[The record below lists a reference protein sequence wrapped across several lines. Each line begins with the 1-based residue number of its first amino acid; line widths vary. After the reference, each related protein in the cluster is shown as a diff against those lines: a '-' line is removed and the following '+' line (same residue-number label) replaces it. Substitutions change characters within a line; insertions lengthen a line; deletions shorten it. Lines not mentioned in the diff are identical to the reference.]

1 MSEPTHCTS
10 SSLPHSASSDVSD
23 LSASSPSPPSR
34 VCSTVLDAWP
44 RDTFVSSS
52 APTATDTPSEA
63 ASSSLP
69 SSLVSSFSSSIDFQ
83 SPSPRWGPPVPR
95 MLTRRSGKTS
105 TASRASDSPS
115 CSPPSVPMC
124 LDEIRAPLPKA
135 WRGRGKKSRT
145 RSRLSPD
152 SPQEYPQCWEG
163 VEEGEGEETESEK
176 EARATGREDA
186 ENVGRSEGV
195 PEGARGV
202 DWERESRED
211 GHTSQREGCGAEVEK
226 NEDEEDVPLTSR
238 CRQPR
243 RDYPCENENRSG
255 TEQRRNQLERED
267 WAEVSEEIGR
277 DAYQGELNRTEG
289 EGEERETSYEGRAC
303 CRHEDGETGHPSSET
318 PLSSSLSSPPSSFQ
332 APRAVHELSMLEA
345 SSLLLS
351 ETPTLR
357 TPQTSSSS
365 SHLSRASSSG
375 GSSASLSERREE
387 GGSRH
392 TAIAGSPTSSTCM
405 RSSGSCSALLPSI
418 PLSSAADSHEAE
430 AGGRQDGAFAFSSC
444 FPSSSS
450 LSWSPVGAE
459 DTQGREGEM
468 QEETRESLFAFSASP
483 GQLRHPRG
491 STLSV
496 ATFSSDQAETSPF
509 FSYSSSPR
517 LPSSLSSAASA
528 SLSPSFVSTT
538 VESQRDGGAVEV
550 PDRDVARKLATE
562 TFLTFAQ
569 PVGTFAEAPKDAVSP
584 QKPFSTLRSR
594 ESGLESPARHTPCH
608 EVKGSRGGAEA
619 AGSPSS
625 SSLKSSTSP
634 LYTSPALS
642 LCASELRRKAESALG
657 AKEEARQICEE
668 DGPRGTTVMPTCSRF
683 SASPAFLFSPSSA
696 GQEKAEETTRLDG
709 RCSKAEATREFGAQ
723 DGTPVGIARL
733 KGEGRSAAEQTEE
746 ASQCLSGSKDVEN
759 NSRGPKH
766 GGTAH
771 LPCASP
777 ASPPSAS
784 PPSASFPSVS
794 LPSSSASGF
803 SPSATFSSSSS
814 SSSLSSSSSAS
825 LSFSSCSSLSLAP
838 ARIFADSSGVAA
850 AEGKLKFSEEASVLR
865 AGPPFASS
873 PRRASEPSAS
883 LALKGRD
890 ASAVR
895 LSGENNFFSFAL
907 ETHAPRP
914 TEALASSLG
923 SSTSALKG
931 ALAGSLALDAQ
942 GAEGESVNWDDVLG
956 VAKSDLKDPP
966 IPRTEDEWEALIGT
980 SKTASFSVY
989 LGRELLDVS
998 GVQPIQGDAGTQL
1011 EGEKREG
1018 GGAAA
1023 APARMKPWESVILVL
1038 DPKTA
1043 TVASPYSPGSVS
1055 ETEARRELPIVLLG
1069 GAGDPGA
1076 APFVVIE
1083 ETFTPDEGGC
1093 VSGFQ
1098 GLSSA
1103 ALSHEA
1109 GKDGVVNPRL
1119 TDGECRG
1126 FSLGGEKRERHTQA
1140 EKAEAASRVEGKEG
1154 GKRLD
1159 RNADRKTRRQLGRLV
1174 LETPGSGIG
1183 QRVLKEKEEAERKLA
1198 DSQSTHTRQ
1207 HEETCRKAN
1216 GGEQNCDEWVVDELK
1231 VRIDKEGTD
1240 ETAATGTCQMKKPPG
1255 STRDQAATSSR
1266 ASPSSS
1272 PSPSL
1277 RTVSSPVSASSAS
1290 SVPGFSPLL
1299 SCTSSS
1305 SPPCSAPLSASS
1317 ACSSSVPSAP
1327 DRSAVSD
1334 QTPSFASFRES
1345 LQRAVSSASPA
1356 EVDPRLLRLLHLA
1369 DAMEAANGGEVQEK
1383 RRQARG
1389 DIHAHAPGDSTLS
1402 PLRDSTPG
1410 DEPVE
1415 TVAVVSSVQKSQEK
1429 PSVCPASDSF
1439 SSESPLVLS
1448 PLYRHEAPAL
1458 SPATAASP
1466 AASFSTFLFAGAPP
1480 SPSYLAVVE
1489 AQRVQME
1496 EKQREKRE
1504 RRLLQE
1510 LLRGFGGKTSDLHVP
1525 IPLCLFPPPARR
1537 LSHLSAIQMWSELRQ
1552 SHAPTFASPSAASTR
1567 EGTRSSRNGERR
1579 GFPLISPGDSRVG
1592 LEASRDVPSFPASPL
1607 FPAPEATAGSQSR
1620 MRGNVQSGGVPG
1632 GDGGFLPRGEMNFSP
1647 SSSAPSS
1654 SPISASSDRKKACL
1668 SVVSLASSP
1677 FLQPAPKAPDV
1688 EAQGSASPR
1697 GQVGSNE
1704 AGAPGSAS
1712 LTAEEQRE
1720 VAELSL
1726 GLIRR
1731 SPDILLLP
1739 IQQQELA
1746 LQQQLHQIML
1756 CRHWWAEK
1764 MDRSLYEAPVFSEED
1779 KTAKIID
1786 APPMSACMQEEAN
1799 RSLGVASPTSRE
1811 KDAREREKAEDGAL
1825 CSGEERGRS
1834 ERPPKRGVTV
1844 SGKKPVTGGEEKKKA
1859 KGART
1864 REEKKSE
1871 EDSHAFPSILEPS
1884 NLMKE
1889 IFGLQ
1894 KLPGSKAYRKLKDP
1908 RSGPPS
1914 WGTQV
1919 WFSLGRRAELEF
1931 LLRRHFYPDACKG
1944 AVSAAT
1950 ESPAAATVGKKRG
1963 KETNGG
1969 AGAWKRSASSPS
1981 EGKPCSVST
1990 GAAREKLLRDKK
2002 ARKGR
2007 TGGRGRDDE
2016 KEEDLEEEEDEDDP
2030 AVDGIESSA
2039 SVEVLLCE
2047 EGDKG
2052 GSSSSTE
2059 KAEGEEDC
2067 LLHPLLLLRI
2077 ANCEWR
2083 ILRDFVPDVV
2093 KVFKQHVRCF
2103 KLKRNPYVTTLQQQV
2118 DYKLAVM
2125 SSLRSPFYR
2134 VASPFVDHAIRLIL
2148 RHRFGVLSLSLV
2160 SPSACE
2166 QEETGAERDPG
2177 SAPGPRPDEET
2188 GNSFAS
2194 RLSSSRILDEPEK
2207 REGVEDEEEFRR
2219 KGRWRPSGYALP
2231 LLGRESLA
2239 KLPPSSTLFASTA
2252 ATASSG
2258 ALHAPLPATGRS
2270 GEEER
2275 GDEQLGKGCRKK
2287 VKRRLLE
2294 DDASPVVSASPSPE
2308 PQEKRDSLVGAFPF
2322 ASLAEDD
2329 GQAAGALE
2337 QPEGRNLPPDCAR
2350 FLRVIQHSEGEGAA
2364 EFVETQ
2370 EDEELQSLLSLFP
2383 SPSHAVRLFVRLFA
2397 APMQRGSEDGGDRRT
2412 DKTVGEDLIDEH
2424 LLKAI
2429 VAHPWTLWLSF
2440 FFSRTK
2446 NPENACLPHSLAAFL
2461 GRLLPLSPLVPS
2473 LPSMSVVP
2481 SASPSSP
2488 RLPSATCSLSLAKRE
2503 QPTDPLVLPRRAFA
2517 HYGRFQEFP
2526 RFVCGGV
2533 DREKCLRRRRF
2544 RVEVRKGTGCLANS
2558 FSFSFSF
2565 SPSSASRDLARHTNE
2580 KAEVRQESESRLRK
2594 AASSQSVVAEN
2605 SRGDDHEESPELPA
2619 PATTP
2624 ASQASKKKKNRKG
2637 GKKGEGKK
2645 EERRDE
2651 ETPGGDSGASS
2662 QEKEA
2667 ALEEEWSSWSL
2678 ERVGVGGKYYR
2689 MIEVEEIPDEELAMA
2704 VLPPFQSS
2712 FREGLRSVQNEDAG
2726 LRDEPQAETAPS
2738 DKATVQVKRE
2748 PGGAAPVSVTP
2759 AASGV
2764 DFDVT
2769 NALERKNTTKPD
2781 EKSTKQGE
2789 KGEFE
2794 EHPPKDLDEKETLA
2808 LQRNFL
2814 RTEAL
2819 LRLVEY
2825 RQSVPEKLEPGLAVQ
2840 FASSLI
2846 PGSHVAWW
2854 EGVIISV
2861 KEDDGSGTSPVAP
2874 QAPSTPFPSLPL
2886 KPSAFPPGLID
2897 KKKKRGRTSAPFPS
2911 ASGGQQ
2917 EAAPASREAGER
2929 EQEGEKGRRGK
2940 DKREKMVDSR
2950 SHEAGDAADD
2960 KDEDRARPDEGEEE
2974 EQGAW
2979 VEIAYQVGP
2988 RTVKR
2993 AFTTFRLFIPQNVP
3007 LAEPAEG
3014 CWRLRP
3020 RSPLCSSPP
3029 PSLARFLRLLD
3040 AQEKV
3045 EEAADS
3051 SRVSSSPSHTS
3062 PSSPPPASS
3071 SPPAS
3076 VDPWERAL
3084 VEEGQGEEGA
3094 VRHRYKVGLLTQDVW
3109 PGAVVCVRME
3119 ENPHELHDAL
3129 VLNVQTSPCCCL
3141 ARHRQRSSSFSDD
3154 EDLSVEGEG
3163 EEREA
3168 EGDVQAPKERA
3179 TCAEGETRMQRLTG
3193 EETPAAGQGEAR
3205 DQTGRA
3211 AEAGQTRAPEKK
3223 EKNSKPAT
3231 EVSAT
3236 AGEKRA
3242 EGQEKGA
3249 TTKSVG
3255 DAGASL
3261 ADERDAGLQGSPK
3274 SGVRAEKRVRV
3285 RCTCSWQLKAV
3296 DAADEAN
3303 AFTVCASSH
3312 TPPSYFSS
3320 LLPTS
3325 SSRGEAA
3332 AAAPAVPPLRCT
3344 LEGRRQFLPSSSSPS
3359 PVRVVAVKLLYFADA
3374 AVEWI
3379 SVDVLRY
3386 RLCYDVHPQDPSVP
3400 LALLRPRWV
3409 WVIPRFV
3416 SPLPR
3421 KLHHLQELLAA
3432 LANPASASGAGP
3444 PAPACGETLGGK
3456 AFGDRDEGLSPASA
3470 SVHTVFSRYLRVAPG
3485 TAACAKASLWYI
3497 PVDLQLHP
3505 ACMPPFVHVPAF
3517 CLPSNTKKREKLE
3530 GQKLDNEK
3538 RIESEKKSEIRKG
3551 EWKGAAER
3559 GGEAGEVRDCADEF
3573 EKEKKVR
3580 EKRKTGDAEETE
3592 PADEKGRPQ
3601 GEGAKKKRRIAE
3613 EDREARATDE
3623 KDSEKSAKQDSR
3635 RLCEAKVANAET
3647 PTGALCASAQASPQ
3661 PLAAASLAGGNS
3673 RGPSASASPNR
3684 DSPAPQ
3690 TDEKEATPIL
3700 FAPTICKFLQP
3711 DLDPRALLLQNLW
3724 IYRYP
3729 SMPYFPP
3736 HTAPAIGAMLASA
3749 HGSAISNRHAFVRR
3763 EPLFAARLDEEGGD
3777 ESENACAQAQAG
3789 DASAGGEEEPGRTLQ
3804 KTARRG
3810 ASVERRATRS
3820 ESEQSR
3826 DPTGAPDAGDA
3837 DGTAPV
3843 SSTTE
3848 VARGSLEP
3856 EDRRQA
3862 PPGERA
3868 FVPEG
3873 VRQDLGR
3880 AQGDEACEKASV
3892 HAGEKQDEA
3901 GVEVEHG
3908 RGRTGAED
3916 GLGLDSPLS
3925 PPVPVAPEE
3934 AAASQGAGLQTD
3946 TKETKDDMALGTL
3959 AHDAKERQ
3967 EEKADCVSLVG
3978 RESEASLTPAAGRLD
3993 SALVESRDDRRRRE
4007 NKAGLDAARD
4017 SERSVEN
4024 RDDEAPEEK
4033 RGREKRERDGESL
4046 HASGNPSCRLGSRK
4060 KGSTGRA
4067 SGVPEPDEGCTVEDC
4082 RGSEEERSLGEEAG
4096 SKVVKGELEE
4106 PAGGALDEDEKAP
4119 DGEKQGDECRRS
4131 AKRKLLS
4138 VASAA
4143 TISASPSPALCLGED
4158 LREEKSGDIAERE
4171 EDAAASTSACSS
4183 ATLKNKRGARR
4194 ARRAYEG
4201 ERELRDGETKEMS
4214 GGERERKKGKKLSP
4228 VTVHIS
4234 KGLKDGPDRDCPLSS
4249 ALSLPA
4255 ALLSTNEG
4263 ASSPSSSSSLFVE
4276 VVEVESVSTPC
4287 SVPRVVLDEDE
4298 DAARSLLKD
4307 RRGRGTP
4314 GTSSVAVAAAYGEVD
4329 LPRGSSQSSQSEAL
4343 APSSSSLS
4351 SPFSLSASPAP
4362 SPSSLASPSSPASSS
4377 PSSLPSSLS
4386 SSPSASS
4393 ILQGGVR
4400 PSRSNAP
4407 RQGDSANFALR
4418 GSPAVSASASSLSSA
4433 SAFLV
4438 SDGERGARRAEGDWE
4453 RTRRHPLDVEKEE
4466 STGAALQPRED
4477 DSGPGCGTLLSAGTW
4492 GLEAPSLGVGR
4503 GRRGDKERGF
4513 ERRDEELEE
4522 GSEAHRTGRTQP
4534 VLEWHQLT
4542 WATEDEV
4549 EDERKR
4555 DHRRDSKGTKKKVK
4569 VTGVKTGAVPS
4580 RALPVAAR
4588 EGHQAAFA
4596 PGGSVSRDGL
4606 KRGKGID
4613 KPPEQPG
4620 VAHDAAPPL

>member
-1 MSEPTHCTS
+1 MPEPTQCTS

-34 VCSTVLDAWP
+34 VCSIVSDAWP
-44 RDTFVSSS
+44 RETFVSSS

-63 ASSSLP
+63 SSSTLP

-83 SPSPRWGPPVPR
+83 SPSPRWGPSVPR
-95 MLTRRSGKTS
+95 MLTRRSGKTCTVS
-105 TASRASDSPS
+105 SASDPPS
-115 CSPPSVPMC
+115 CCPPSVPMC
-124 LDEIRAPLPKA
+124 LDEIRAPLPKV
-135 WRGRGKKSRT
+135 WRGRGKKSRA
-145 RSRLSPD
+145 RSRFSPD
-152 SPQEYPQCWEG
+152 SLQEYPESWEG
-163 VEEGEGEETESEK
+163 VDEGEETESEK
-176 EARATGREDA
+176 EARASGREDA
-186 ENVGRSEGV
+186 KNVGRSEGV
-195 PEGARGV
+195 PEGARCV
-202 DWERESRED
+202 DWEGGSRED
-211 GHTSQREGCGAEVEK
+211 GHNSQREGCGVEVEK
-226 NEDEEDVPLTSR
+226 KEDEEDVSLSSR
-238 CRQPR
+238 CRQPL
-243 RDYPCENENRSG
+243 RDYPCESEHRSG
-255 TEQRRNQLERED
+255 SGQRRNHLERGD
-267 WAEVSEEIGR
+267 CAEVSEDIGR
-277 DAYQGELNRTEG
+277 DAYQGEPSRT
-289 EGEERETSYEGRAC
+289 EGEERETSYEGRTC
-303 CRHEDGETGHPSSET
+303 CPHQDGETGHPSSDT

-357 TPQTSSSS
+357 TPHTSSSS

-387 GGSRH
+387 GGSLH

-405 RSSGSCSALLPSI
+405 RSSGSCSALFPSI
-418 PLSSAADSHEAE
+418 PLGSAADSHEAE
-430 AGGRQDGAFAFSSC
+430 AGGRQDGPFAFSSC

-459 DTQGREGEM
+459 DTQGREGDM

-509 FSYSSSPR
+509 FSFSSSPR

-528 SLSPSFVSTT
+528 SQSPSFVSTT
-538 VESQRDGGAVEV
+538 VESQRDGGAVEGL
-550 PDRDVARKLATE
+550 DRDVARKLATE

-569 PVGTFAEAPKDAVSP
+569 PVRTFAEAPKDAVSP
-584 QKPFSTLRSR
+584 QKPFSPLRSR
-594 ESGLESPARHTPCH
+594 GNGLDSPARHTPRH

-625 SSLKSSTSP
+625 SSLTSSTSP

-642 LCASELRRKAESALG
+642 LCASELRRKAESALE
-657 AKEEARQICEE
+657 AKEEARQIREE
-668 DGPRGTTVMPTCSRF
+668 DGPRGTTAMPTCSRF

-696 GQEKAEETTRLDG
+696 GQEKPEEAARLDG
-709 RCSKAEATREFGAQ
+709 RCSKAEATREFGSQ
-723 DGTPVGIARL
+723 DGTPVGTARL
-733 KGEGRSAAEQTEE
+733 KGEGRSATEQIE
-746 ASQCLSGSKDVEN
+746 ASQCLSGSKDASN
-759 NSRGPKH
+759 DSRGPKH

-777 ASPPSAS
+777 VSSPSASPPSGAFPSAS
-784 PPSASFPSVS
+784 PPSASFPSASFPSGSFPSVS

-803 SPSATFSSSSS
+803 SPSAPFSSSSS
-814 SSSLSSSSSAS
+814 SCSLSSSSSAS
-825 LSFSSCSSLSLAP
+825 LSFPSCSSLSLSP
-838 ARIFADSSGVAA
+838 ARIFEDSSGVVA
-850 AEGKLKFSEEASVLR
+850 AEGKLNFSGEASVLG

-873 PRRASEPSAS
+873 PSPASEPSAS
-883 LALKGRD
+883 VALKGRD
-890 ASAVR
+890 ASAGR

-907 ETHAPRP
+907 EAHAPRP
-914 TEALASSLG
+914 AEALASSLG
-923 SSTSALKG
+923 ASTSALKG
-931 ALAGSLALDAQ
+931 ALAGSLAVDAQ
-942 GAEGESVNWDDVLG
+942 GAEGESVNWDEALG

-998 GVQPIQGDAGTQL
+998 GVHSIQGDARTQL

-1018 GGAAA
+1018 GGAAP
-1023 APARMKPWESVILVL
+1023 APPRMKPWESVLLVL
-1038 DPKTA
+1038 DPTTA
-1043 TVASPYSPGSVS
+1043 TVASPYLPDSVN
-1055 ETEARRELPIVLLG
+1055 ETEAQRDLPIVLLG

-1083 ETFTPDEGGC
+1083 ETFTSDEGGG
-1093 VSGFQ
+1093 VLGFQ
-1098 GLSSA
+1098 GLPNA
-1103 ALSHEA
+1103 ELSHEA
-1109 GKDGVVNPRL
+1109 RKDRVGNPRL
-1119 TDGECRG
+1119 IDGDCRG
-1126 FSLGGEKRERHTQA
+1126 LSLGGEKRERHTQA
-1140 EKAEAASRVEGKEG
+1140 AGRVEGKEG
-1154 GKRLD
+1154 EKRLD
-1159 RNADRKTRRQLGRLV
+1159 RNADRTTRRQLGRLV
-1174 LETPGSGIG
+1174 LEAPGSGIG
-1183 QRVLKEKEEAERKLA
+1183 QRALKEKEEAERRLA
-1198 DSQSTHTRQ
+1198 NSRSTHTREQ
-1207 HEETCRKAN
+1207 EETCRKVT
-1216 GGEQNCDEWVVDELK
+1216 GGELNCDEWVSGELK
-1231 VRIDKEGTD
+1231 AKIDKEGTE
-1240 ETAATGTCQMKKPPG
+1240 ETAATGLCQMKKPLG
-1255 STRDQAATSSR
+1255 SNKDQAATSSQ

-1272 PSPSL
+1272 PGLSL
-1277 RTVSSPVSASSAS
+1277 QFASSPCSASSAS
-1290 SVPGFSPLL
+1290 SVPCFSALP
-1299 SCTSSS
+1299 SCTASS
-1305 SPPCSAPLSASS
+1305 SPPCSAPLASSS
-1317 ACSSSVPSAP
+1317 ACSSSVPSTP
-1327 DRSAVSD
+1327 DGSGGSG

-1356 EVDPRLLRLLHLA
+1356 EVDPRLLRLLRLA
-1369 DAMEAANGGEVQEK
+1369 DAMEAANGGKCQEE
-1383 RRQARG
+1383 RRQASG
-1389 DIHAHAPGDSTLS
+1389 DIRAQPPGGSTLP
-1402 PLRDSTPG
+1402 PLRDSTPS

-1415 TVAVVSSVQKSQEK
+1415 TVAVVSSLQQSQEK
-1429 PSVCPASDSF
+1429 PSECPASDSF
-1439 SSESPLVLS
+1439 SSESSLVLS

-1458 SPATAASP
+1458 SPAAAASP

-1496 EKQREKRE
+1496 EKQREKKG

-1537 LSHLSAIQMWSELRQ
+1537 LSHLSAIQMWTELRQ
-1552 SHAPTFASPSAASTR
+1552 SHCPTFASPSASSTR

-1579 GFPLISPGDSRVG
+1579 GFSLVSPGDSRLG
-1592 LEASRDVPSFPASPL
+1592 FEASRDVPNFPVSPL
-1607 FPAPEATAGSQSR
+1607 VPVPEATAGSQSR
-1620 MRGNVQSGGVPG
+1620 VRGGAQSGGVPG
-1632 GDGGFLPRGEMNFSP
+1632 GDGGFLSRGEMNFSP

-1668 SVVSLASSP
+1668 SGVSLASSP
-1677 FLQPAPKAPDV
+1677 FLQPAPKAPDM
-1688 EAQGSASPR
+1688 EAQGAASPR

-1704 AGAPGSAS
+1704 AGASGSAS

-1779 KTAKIID
+1779 KNAKIID
-1786 APPMSACMQEEAN
+1786 APPMSACMQDETSK
-1799 RSLGVASPTSRE
+1799 SLGAASPTSRE

-1825 CSGEERGRS
+1825 CSGEERGRN
-1834 ERPPKRGVTV
+1834 ERPPKRGVVV
-1844 SGKKPVTGGEEKKKA
+1844 SAKKPVTGGEEKKKA
-1859 KGART
+1859 KGARA

-1871 EDSHAFPSILEPS
+1871 EDIHAFPSILEPS

-1944 AVSAAT
+1944 AVSAAA

-1963 KETNGG
+1963 KETTGG

-1981 EGKPCSVST
+1981 EGKPCSVSA
-1990 GAAREKLLRDKK
+1990 GAAREKVLRDKK

-2007 TGGRGRDDE
+2007 AAGRGRDDE
-2016 KEEDLEEEEDEDDP
+2016 KEEDLEEEEDEDEP
-2030 AVDGIESSA
+2030 ALDGLESSA
-2039 SVEVLLCE
+2039 SVEVLCE
-2047 EGDKG
+2047 EGDK

-2166 QEETGAERDPG
+2166 QEETGAERGPG
-2177 SAPGPRPDEET
+2177 SAPGARPDEET
-2188 GNSFAS
+2188 GDAFAS
-2194 RLSSSRILDEPEK
+2194 RSSSSRILDEPEK

-2219 KGRWRPSGYALP
+2219 KGRSSSYALP
-2231 LLGRESLA
+2231 LFGRESLA

-2252 ATASSG
+2252 ATAASS
-2258 ALHAPLPATGRS
+2258 AAHAPLPAVARS

-2294 DDASPVVSASPSPE
+2294 DDASPVASASPSPE

-2329 GQAAGALE
+2329 GQAAGVLE
-2337 QPEGRNLPPDCAR
+2337 QSGGRNLPPDCAR

-2383 SPSHAVRLFVRLFA
+2383 SPWHAVRLFVRLFA
-2397 APMQRGSEDGGDRRT
+2397 ARMQRGLDDGADRRA
-2412 DKTVGEDLIDEH
+2412 DKTVGEALIDEH
-2424 LLKAI
+2424 LLKA
-2429 VAHPWTLWLSF
+2429 VLAHPWTLWLSF

-2446 NPENACLPHSLAAFL
+2446 HPETACLSYSLAASL
-2461 GRLLPLSPLVPS
+2461 DRLSPLLPPVAS
-2473 LPSMSVVP
+2473 VPSMSVP

-2488 RLPSATCSLSLAKRE
+2488 RLPYATCSLSLAKRE
-2503 QPTDPLVLPRRAFA
+2503 QPADPLILPRRAFA

-2533 DREKCLRRRRF
+2533 DREKCIRRRRF

-2565 SPSSASRDLARHTNE
+2565 SPSSASRDLTRHTNE
-2580 KAEVRQESESRLRK
+2580 EAEVRQESQSRLRK
-2594 AASSQSVVAEN
+2594 PASSQSVVAEN
-2605 SRGDDHEESPELPA
+2605 SRGDDQEESPELPA
-2619 PATTP
+2619 PATTA
-2624 ASQASKKKKNRKG
+2624 ASQASKKKKSRKG

-2651 ETPGGDSGASS
+2651 ETPGGDSGTSS

-2689 MIEVEEIPDEELAMA
+2689 MIEVEEIPDDELTTA

-2712 FREGLRSVQNEDAG
+2712 FREELRSVENEDAG
-2726 LRDEPQAETAPS
+2726 LQDEPQAELAPS
-2738 DKATVQVKRE
+2738 DKAALKVKRE
-2748 PGGAAPVSVTP
+2748 PGGAGPVSVSP

-2764 DFDVT
+2764 DVDVT
-2769 NALERKNTTKPD
+2769 NALERKNTTKTD
-2781 EKSTKQGE
+2781 EKSTREGE
-2789 KGEFE
+2789 KSEVE
-2794 EHPPKDLDEKETLA
+2794 EEPPKDLDEKESLA
-2808 LQRNFL
+2808 LQRHLL

-2819 LRLVEY
+2819 LRLFEY

-2854 EGVIISV
+2854 EGVILSV

-2874 QAPSTPFPSLPL
+2874 QLPSTPFPSLPL
-2886 KPSAFPPGLID
+2886 KPSAFPPGLTD
-2897 KKKKRGRTSAPFPS
+2897 KKKKRSRTSAPFPS
-2911 ASGGQQ
+2911 ASGGNQ
-2917 EAAPASREAGER
+2917 EATPASREAGER
-2929 EQEGEKGRRGK
+2929 EQEGDKGRRGK
-2940 DKREKMVDSR
+2940 DKREKTVDAR
-2950 SHEAGDAADD
+2950 NHEAGDAA
-2960 KDEDRARPDEGEEE
+2960 DEGEEE

-3040 AQEKV
+3040 AQEKA

-3051 SRVSSSPSHTS
+3051 RRASSSPSHTS
-3062 PSSPPPASS
+3062 SSSPPPASS
-3071 SPPAS
+3071 SPLAS

-3084 VEEGQGEEGA
+3084 VEEGEGEEGA
-3094 VRHRYKVGLLTQDVW
+3094 VRHRYKVGLLAQDVW

-3154 EDLSVEGEG
+3154 EDFSVEGEG
-3163 EEREA
+3163 EEREP
-3168 EGDVQAPKERA
+3168 EGDAQAGRERA
-3179 TCAEGETRMQRLTG
+3179 TCAEGETHLQRLSG

-3205 DQTGRA
+3205 EQTGRA

-3223 EKNSKPAT
+3223 EKTSKPAT
-3231 EVSAT
+3231 EVSAAT
-3236 AGEKRA
+3236 GEKRA
-3242 EGQEKGA
+3242 EGQEERT
-3249 TTKSVG
+3249 TTKSV
-3255 DAGASL
+3255 DDTGASP
-3261 ADERDAGLQGSPK
+3261 ADERDANLQGIPK
-3274 SGVRAEKRVRV
+3274 SGVRAEKRVPG
-3285 RCTCSWQLKAV
+3285 RCTCSWKLQVV

-3332 AAAPAVPPLRCT
+3332 AAAPAAPPLRCA
-3344 LEGRRQFLPSSSSPS
+3344 LEGRRQFLPSSSSRS

-3400 LALLRPRWV
+3400 LAQLRPRWV

-3421 KLHHLQELLAA
+3421 KLYHLQELLAA
-3432 LANPASASGAGP
+3432 LANPASASGVGP
-3444 PAPACGETLGGK
+3444 PASACGETLGGK
-3456 AFGDRDEGLSPASA
+3456 ALGDRDDGFSPASA

-3505 ACMPPFVHVPAF
+3505 ACMPPFVHVPAV

-3530 GQKLDNEK
+3530 EQKRGNEK
-3538 RIESEKKSEIRKG
+3538 RVESEKNSETGKG
-3551 EWKGAAER
+3551 EGEGAAER
-3559 GGEAGEVRDCADEF
+3559 GGEAGNVGDCAEDLD
-3573 EKEKKVR
+3573 KEKKVR
-3580 EKRKTGDAEETE
+3580 EKRKTGDAEDTE
-3592 PADEKGRPQ
+3592 PADEKGRLQ
-3601 GEGAKKKRRIAE
+3601 GEGAKKKRKTAE
-3613 EDREARATDE
+3613 EDCEARATDE

-3635 RLCEAKVANAET
+3635 RVCEAKVAGAGT
-3647 PTGALCASAQASPQ
+3647 PTDALCASALAPPQ
-3661 PLAAASLAGGNS
+3661 PVAAASLAVGNS
-3673 RGPSASASPNR
+3673 RGSSAAASSNR

-3749 HGSAISNRHAFVRR
+3749 QGSAVSNRHAFVRR

-3777 ESENACAQAQAG
+3777 ERETVSAQAQAQAG
-3789 DASAGGEEEPGRTLQ
+3789 DGVAGGEEEPGRTLQ

-3820 ESEQSR
+3820 ESEQGR
-3826 DPTGAPDAGDA
+3826 DSTGLPDAGDT

-3848 VARGSLEP
+3848 VARGSLETD
-3856 EDRRQA
+3856 EGRQA
-3862 PPGERA
+3862 PPGERT
-3868 FVPEG
+3868 FIPEG
-3873 VRQDLGR
+3873 LRQDLGS
-3880 AQGDEACEKASV
+3880 AQGDAPCEKATV
-3892 HAGEKQDEA
+3892 HAGEKQDET
-3901 GVEVEHG
+3901 GVEGEHG

-3916 GLGLDSPLS
+3916 GPGLDSPPS
-3925 PPVPVAPEE
+3925 PPVPMAPGE
-3934 AAASQGAGLQTD
+3934 AAASQGGGLQTN
-3946 TKETKDDMALGTL
+3946 TKETKEEMALGTV
-3959 AHDAKERQ
+3959 AHDAKERRD
-3967 EEKADCVSLVG
+3967 EKLDCVSLIG
-3978 RESEASLTPAAGRLD
+3978 RESEASLTPAAGGLN
-3993 SALVESRDDRRRRE
+3993 SASMESPDDRRRGE
-4007 NKAGLDAARD
+4007 NKASLDAARD
-4017 SERSVEN
+4017 SEKSVEN
-4024 RDDEAPEEK
+4024 RDETPEEK

-4046 HASGNPSCRLGSRK
+4046 HASGNPSYRLGSRK
-4060 KGSTGRA
+4060 KASTGRA
-4067 SGVPEPDEGCTVEDC
+4067 SAAPEPDEGNTVEEGQDF
-4082 RGSEEERSLGEEAG
+4082 EEERSLGEEAG
-4096 SKVVKGELEE
+4096 SKGVKGELEE

-4119 DGEKQGDECRRS
+4119 DSEKKGDECRRN

-4138 VASAA
+4138 VAPAA
-4143 TISASPSPALCLGED
+4143 TVSACSSPASCLGED

-4171 EDAAASTSACSS
+4171 EDATASSACSS
-4183 ATLKNKRGARR
+4183 ATLKNKRGGRR
-4194 ARRAYEG
+4194 TRRAYEG

-4234 KGLKDGPDRDCPLSS
+4234 KGQKDGPDREFPLSS
-4249 ALSLPA
+4249 SLSLPA

-4263 ASSPSSSSSLFVE
+4263 ASSPSSSSSSSSFIE
-4276 VVEVESVSTPC
+4276 IVEVESVSTPG

-4314 GTSSVAVAAAYGEVD
+4314 GVSSLAVAPAYGEVD

-4351 SPFSLSASPAP
+4351 SPVSLSASPAP

-4377 PSSLPSSLS
+4377 PSSLPSSCS

-4400 PSRSNAP
+4400 PIRSNGP
-4407 RQGDSANFALR
+4407 RQGDSATFALR
-4418 GSPAVSASASSLSSA
+4418 GSPAVSASASSLASA

-4453 RTRRHPLDVEKEE
+4453 RTRRHPLDAEKEE
-4466 STGAALQPRED
+4466 STGGALHTRED
-4477 DSGPGCGTLLSAGTW
+4477 DSGRGIGTSFSAGSW
-4492 GLEAPSLGVGR
+4492 GLEAPSLGLGR
-4503 GRRGDKERGF
+4503 GRRGDKERGV
-4513 ERRDEELEE
+4513 ERRDEELDE

-4542 WATEDEV
+4542 WITEDEV

-4555 DHRRDSKGTKKKVK
+4555 DHRRDSKGAKKKVK
-4569 VTGVKTGAVPS
+4569 VTGMKTGAGPS

-4588 EGHQAAFA
+4588 EAHQAALA
-4596 PGGSVSRDGL
+4596 PGGSAPRDGL

-4620 VAHDAAPPL
+4620 VAHDAPSPL